1 VDRFRIQIRGQGG
14 FHYDSNDF
22 ATRGGLLDRGGN
34 IQVHRT
40 H

>member
-1 VDRFRIQIRGQGG
+1 MPVR
-14 FHYDSNDF
+14 HDF
-22 ATRGGLLDRGGN
+22 ATRGGLLDSGGN